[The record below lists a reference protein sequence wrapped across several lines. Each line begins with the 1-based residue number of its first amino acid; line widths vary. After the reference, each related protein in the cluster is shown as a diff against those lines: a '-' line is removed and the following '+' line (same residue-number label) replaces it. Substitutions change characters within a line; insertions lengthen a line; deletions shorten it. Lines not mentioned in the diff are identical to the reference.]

1 MGNKLKMLLNPAA
14 ASSKTAS
21 FPSSSL
27 PLPRK
32 ILLMCGIAGFVDF
45 NKKTTLAE
53 LEKMTRILAHRGPD
67 GEGYGI
73 YPTDGAITGLGHR
86 RLSIIDLTSAGS
98 QPQTYGSLHI
108 TFNGEIYNYA
118 EIKTTLEAKGH
129 VFQSHSDTEVILH
142 AYAEWGAEALQQ
154 FIGMFAFVIY
164 DEAKKQLFACRDR
177 AGVKPFFYYWKDGLF
192 LFASELKAIVQHP
205 AFTRTINQ
213 DSLAAYLQYG
223 YVPTP
228 HCIFEDTF
236 KLKPGHFLLLD
247 VEGRNMTTQQYWNV
261 YDAYNK
267 PPLNISLPDA
277 INATESLLTNAFQYR
292 MVSDVPV
299 GVFLSG
305 GYDSACVT
313 ALLQANNTEKIKTFT
328 IGVPDAGLNEAPF
341 AKAIAQH
348 LGTDHTE
355 YYCTEKEALEIVPQ
369 LPFFYDEP
377 FADSSAIPTT
387 LVSRIAREKV
397 TVALSADA
405 GDEIFAGYNRY
416 DYMVKYGSKLKKIPV
431 PLRRVAAGIMDRVP
445 ADKIP
450 VLNKKYLFHSR
461 YEKLKALLKEPSEQ
475 TFFRGM
481 SQHMDQQS
489 INSLLKAG
497 TQPLVTAFE
506 SKELAPA
513 HYSTLN
519 FMMAMDYQTYLLDDI
534 LQKVDRAGM
543 SVSLEGREPF
553 LDQRIIEWAAQL
565 PMEYKYNNGNK
576 KFIIKEIVH
585 RYIPRAMMDR
595 PKMGFG
601 IPISTWL
608 QNDLKPFVN
617 QYFDPAFIEK
627 QNIFN
632 NDVIQGIKRS
642 FYHGKIER
650 AEKIWF
656 LLMFQMWY
664 DKWMNNN

>member
-1 MGNKLKMLLNPAA
+1 
-14 ASSKTAS
+14 
-21 FPSSSL
+21 
-27 PLPRK
+27 
-32 ILLMCGIAGFVDF
+32 MCGISGFADF
-45 NKKTTLAE
+45 NKKTDQSI
-53 LEKMTRILAHRGPD
+53 LEKMNRTLAHRGPD
-67 GEGYGI
+67 GEGYGMYSTGNATI
-73 YPTDGAITGLGHR
+73 GLGHR
-86 RLSIIDLTSAGS
+86 RLSIIDLSEGGS
-98 QPQTYGSLHI
+98 QPQTFQSLHI

-118 EIKTTLEAKGH
+118 EIKKELEQKGH
-129 VFQSHSDTEVILH
+129 EFHSHSDTEVILH
-142 AYAEWGAEALQQ
+142 AYKEWGSAALQK

-164 DEAKKQLFACRDR
+164 DEASQKLFACRDR
-177 AGVKPFFYYWKDGLF
+177 AGVKPFFYYWKDGLL
-192 LFASELKAIVQHP
+192 LFGSELKAIVQHP
-205 AFTRTINQ
+205 GFIKEINTNAA
-213 DSLAAYLQYG
+213 AAYMQYG

-228 HCIFEDTF
+228 HCIYNNTF
-236 KLKPGHFLLLD
+236 KLKPGHFLEMDIAAKSLH
-247 VEGRNMTTQQYWNV
+247 TQQYWNV

-267 PPLNISLPDA
+267 PTLKISLPDA
-277 INATESLLTNAFQYR
+277 IIETEKLLTSAFQYR

-305 GYDSACVT
+305 GYDSGCVT

-341 AKAIAQH
+341 AKEIAKH

-387 LVSRIAREKV
+387 LVSKIAREKV

-416 DYMVKYGSKLKKIPV
+416 DYVMKYGKKIQSIPGFM
-431 PLRRVAAGIMDRVP
+431 RKTAAGIMNAIP
-445 ADKIP
+445 ANSIP

-461 YEKLKALLKEPSEQ
+461 YEKLKMLLKNPTQ
-475 TFFRGM
+475 QNILM
-481 SQHMDQQS
+481 S
-489 INSLLKAG
+489 L
-497 TQPLVTAFE
+497 TQLMNDDDIAALFKNPVTELATAFDSTE
-506 SKELAPA
+506 LQKENFSELA
-513 HYSTLN
+513 Y
-519 FMMAMDYQTYLLDDI
+519 MMAIDYQTYLLDDI

-543 SVSLEGREPF
+543 CVSLEGREPF
-553 LDQRIIEWAAQL
+553 LDHRVIEWAAQL
-565 PMEYKYNNGNK
+565 PMEYKYNNGTK

-585 RYIPRAMMDR
+585 KYIPKEMMDR

-601 IPISTWL
+601 IPISKWL
-608 QNDLKPFVN
+608 QNELKPFVD
-617 QYFDPAFIEK
+617 QYFDEAFIQK

-632 NDVIQGIKRS
+632 NEVIQRIKKS
-642 FYHGKIER
+642 FYQGKIER
-650 AEKIWF
+650 AEKIWY